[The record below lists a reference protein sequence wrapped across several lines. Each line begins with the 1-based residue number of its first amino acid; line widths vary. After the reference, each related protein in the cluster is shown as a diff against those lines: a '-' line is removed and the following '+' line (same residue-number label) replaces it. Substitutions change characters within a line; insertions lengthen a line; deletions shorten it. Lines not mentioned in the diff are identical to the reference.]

1 MRLRLKLKGLTQ
13 SHRHCITLNQLVACH
28 QEIRTNQ
35 IINNQVVKHFTLTNN
50 KMVKVKIIIFKPPI
64 MVLVEAI
71 MMANSNSN
79 IRILTITIRISR
91 FLIWPRLAT
100 LLEAN
105 KMITITA
112 ITTFLNNSN
121 YSNKKHFNKI
131 KYSSNNSSNYRI

>member
-35 IINNQVVKHFTLTNN
+35 IINNQVVKHFTQTNN

-64 MVLVEAI
+64 MVLVEVI

-79 IRILTITIRISR
+79 IRISTITIRISR
-91 FLIWPRLAT
+91 LLIWPRLAT

-121 YSNKKHFNKI
+121 SSNKKHFNKI